1 MWPLH
6 GFAVV
11 AVLNCLLWF
20 RVGHYPRS
28 RWRVDTEGVPFTLL
42 TLLGH
47 TPDVRFR
54 ATAALARIALYAMVL
69 PCSSYLVDTP
79 FHVDLRSRHLTE
91 RIAHVLTFYSRCE

>member
-28 RWRVDTEGVPFTLL
+28 RWRVDTEGVPASLFTP
-42 TLLGH
+42 LGH
-47 TPDVRFR
+47 PPDVRTS
-54 ATAALARIALYAMVL
+54 APAALTRIALYAMIL
-69 PCSSYLVDTP
+69 SRFSYVVVISFL
-79 FHVDLRSRHLTE
+79 
-91 RIAHVLTFYSRCE
+91 